1 MKMICKLY
9 TGDPQTAYKLGII
22 ANHDY
27 FFSYRKLFYDSGFTM
42 DGSEKILT
50 YWGRINEK

>member
-50 YWGRINEK
+50 YWERINEK